1 MKAQTS
7 VKAAGCQ
14 KSCGCGGL
22 DILVD
27 VNIAVAI
34 CL

>member
-22 DILVD
+22 DL
-27 VNIAVAI
+27 NIDINVFVGI